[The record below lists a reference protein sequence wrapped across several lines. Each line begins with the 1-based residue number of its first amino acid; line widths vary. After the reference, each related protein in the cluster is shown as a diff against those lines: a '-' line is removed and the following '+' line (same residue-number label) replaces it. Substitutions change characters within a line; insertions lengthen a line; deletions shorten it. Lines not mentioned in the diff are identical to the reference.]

1 MAKQLDESLI
11 STLFRVA
18 DADRDGAVGGVE
30 AVQFF
35 ARSGL
40 PQESLGQVSVMALAL
55 RHGSTLPACRGS
67 VRRSRFDSHNRSC
80 LCLVC
85 LSGLGAGQQ
94 RRAQAEPGAVRIGAE
109 AGSAGAGAFAP
120 AAVAGHVPSPTASSQ
135 MTPA

>member
-1 MAKQLDESLI
+1 MAKQLDDSLI

-55 RHGSTLPACRGS
+55 RAWIDAARLHGQAC
-67 VRRSRFDSHNRSC
+67 V
-80 LCLVC
+80 
-85 LSGLGAGQQ
+85 
-94 RRAQAEPGAVRIGAE
+94 AV
-109 AGSAGAGAFAP
+109 
-120 AAVAGHVPSPTASSQ
+120 
-135 MTPA
+135 